1 MKLRMWVLVTVLMAL
16 TLILAACPGGTEAP
30 TPTPQPPAAEPTS
43 EPVDVEPTPEAEEV
57 TEEEATPEA
66 TEETSEEATPEAT
79 EEAAEEGASEE
90 EAAEEEAADEGTVI
104 AECAADAPSLL
115 IWADDTRAPVL
126 AEVGQ
131 QFEAEYGVCVAVTE
145 KGFGDIRDD
154 LMIAAP
160 AGEGPDIIIG
170 AHDWL
175 GQLVENGMVAEIEL
189 GASADQFLE
198 AAVQAFVYDGALYGM
213 PYATENVAFVY
224 NPELVESAPTTW
236 DEVAELAAQLEAD
249 GVVQHG
255 YVIQTN
261 DPYHFFPLM
270 TAFGGYVFGLTDEG
284 YDPSDVG
291 IDSEGTLAAATWL
304 RQMVDEGH
312 IPGNVNY
319 DIMHA
324 LFGNGDAAMLIT
336 GPWALP
342 AIRESGIPYAVAPIP
357 GQVQEAQPFLGVQGF
372 MVSAFS
378 DDPLLAQTFL
388 QDYIATPETMQA
400 IFDADPRPSAFLP
413 VRDAIED
420 EDIQGFADAG
430 ANGLPMPAIPAMSAV
445 WSSWGNAMEAVIL
458 QTQDVEAAFTDAAAQ
473 IRAAIEAQE

>member
-1 MKLRMWVLVTVLMAL
+1 MKPRIWLLITVVMAL
-16 TLILAACPGGTEAP
+16 ALVLAACPGGDPAP
-30 TPTPQPPAAEPTS
+30 AATATPVPAAAPAEPTATP
-43 EPVDVEPTPEAEEV
+43 EPVAEEPTATPVAEE
-57 TEEEATPEA
+57 EEVAEEPAPEA
-66 TEETSEEATPEAT
+66 TEEEVMA
-79 EEAAEEGASEE
+79 
-90 EAAEEEAADEGTVI
+90 GTVV
-104 AECAADAPSLL
+104 AECPADAPSLL
-115 IWADDTRAPVL
+115 IWTDDTRAPVL
-126 AEVGQ
+126 AQVGQ
-131 QFEAEYGVCVAVTE
+131 QFEAEFGVCVAVTE

-154 LMIAAP
+154 LMITGP

-189 GASADQFLE
+189 GAATDQFLE

-224 NPELVESAPTTW
+224 NPELVETVPTTW

-255 YVIQTN
+255 YIIQTN
-261 DPYHFFPLM
+261 DPYHFFPIQ
-270 TAFGGYVFGLTDEG
+270 TAFGGYVFGLTEEG

-291 IDSEGTLAAATWL
+291 VDSEGTLAAAAWL
-304 RQMVDEGH
+304 DQMVEAGH
-312 IPGNVNY
+312 IPQNVNY

-324 LFGNGDAAMLIT
+324 LFGNGDAAMIIT

-342 AIRESGIPYAVAPIP
+342 TIRESGIPYAVAAIP
-357 GQVQEAQPFLGVQGF
+357 GQVQDAQPFLGVQGF
-372 MVSAFS
+372 MISAFS

-388 QDYIATPETMQA
+388 QDYIATAETMQA

-413 VRDAIED
+413 VREAIED
-420 EDIQGFADAG
+420 EDIQGFAAAG
-430 ANGLPMPAIPAMSAV
+430 ADGLPMPAIPAMSAV

-458 QTQDVEAAFTDAAAQ
+458 QSQTPEAAFSDAAAQ
-473 IRAAIEAQE
+473 IRTAIEGQ